1 MYHQRKLAVAIST
14 VLALSA
20 LSGCSANRNM
30 QPSSSYQNTMG
41 DVEFQTAAYLLLNSD
56 ESPQQ
61 KKYQPIK
68 KATYQPKRVNKPRR
82 VHHRKK
88 AAVRFQKA
96 AYHRTRTQTPR
107 NTNIATDLERAADIL
122 GVSNRSTNNQPV
134 YRPATN
140 QQQYRPA
147 RKNNVYSNIYTSA
160 TERAAQE
167 LGITPRPPQQQY
179 VTQVWHQ
186 ANGGADYHAMWERIY
201 RGQKMPNYTNHPSV
215 QRFIRHY
222 ASDRA
227 RLNRITNRASKYLFY
242 VVTELERRHMPTE
255 LALLPFVESAYVNT
269 ARSHAAAAG
278 MWQFIPETGR
288 RYGLKQRRGFD
299 GRMDSFAATR
309 AALDYLQK
317 LNRQFNGDWF
327 LSLAA
332 YNAGEGRVERAI
344 KYNRRRGRPINYWN
358 LRLPKETREYVP
370 RLLAY
375 KEIIRNPRRYGIQ
388 LPRAASRPVLTSI
401 WLNRT
406 VDLRQAARRA
416 GLPANTL
423 TELNPSYLHGITTP
437 RLSKRVVLP
446 VNLAG
451 QLQQILQRMPTVRD
465 SGYRYA
471 KYAKYSKK
479 KYSKRYKKRYKKRA
493 KRSKRRVITHRV
505 RRGETLYKI
514 AARHGTTVKKIM
526 RMNRLRSSRVKVGK
540 RLRVASRRAGKRY
553 S

>member
-1 MYHQRKLAVAIST
+1 
-14 VLALSA
+14 
-20 LSGCSANRNM
+20 
-30 QPSSSYQNTMG
+30 
-41 DVEFQTAAYLLLNSD
+41 
-56 ESPQQ
+56 
-61 KKYQPIK
+61 
-68 KATYQPKRVNKPRR
+68 
-82 VHHRKK
+82 
-88 AAVRFQKA
+88 
-96 AYHRTRTQTPR
+96 
-107 NTNIATDLERAADIL
+107 
-122 GVSNRSTNNQPV
+122 
-134 YRPATN
+134 
-140 QQQYRPA
+140 
-147 RKNNVYSNIYTSA
+147 
-160 TERAAQE
+160 
-167 LGITPRPPQQQY
+167 
-179 VTQVWHQ
+179 
-186 ANGGADYHAMWERIY
+186 
-201 RGQKMPNYTNHPSV
+201 MPNYTNHPSV

-227 RLNRITNRASKYLFY
+227 RLNRITNRASKYLFHI
-242 VVTELERRHMPTE
+242 VIELERRGMPTE

-299 GRMDSFAATR
+299 GRMDSFEATR

-332 YNAGEGRVERAI
+332 YNAGEGRVARAI
-344 KYNRRRGRPINYWN
+344 KYNRSRGRPTNYWN

-401 WLNRT
+401 WLNRA

-416 GLPANTL
+416 GLPANIL

-437 RLSKRVVLP
+437 RLSKRVILP

-451 QLQQILQRMPTVRD
+451 RLQQVLQRMPTVRD

-471 KYAKYSKK
+471 KYSKK
-479 KYSKRYKKRYKKRA
+479 KYSKRYKKRSKTSKK
-493 KRSKRRVITHRV
+493 RVITHRV

-514 AARHGTTVKKIM
+514 AVRHGTTVKKIM
-526 RMNRLRSSRVKVGK
+526 RMNRLRSSRVRAGK
-540 RLRVASRRAGKRY
+540 HLRVASRRASKRY

>member
-1 MYHQRKLAVAIST
+1 MYHQRKLAVGISA
-14 VLALSA
+14 VLALST
-20 LSGCSANRNM
+20 LSGCSANHNV
-30 QPSSSYQNTMG
+30 QQSSSYQNAMG
-41 DVEFQTAAYLLLNSD
+41 DIEFQKAAHLLLKSNK
-56 ESPQQ
+56 PQQ
-61 KKYQPIK
+61 YKYQKRKAIK
-68 KATYQPKRVNKPRR
+68 KATYQRKRAHKSRK
-82 VHHRKK
+82 VHQPKK
-88 AAVRFQKA
+88 AAVKFQKT
-96 AYHRTRTQTPR
+96 AYHSTRTQTPR
-107 NTNIATDLERAADIL
+107 NTSITSDLERAAEIL
-122 GVSNRSTNNQPV
+122 GLTKKPAYKQPV
-134 YRPATN
+134 YRPANN
-140 QQQYRPA
+140 QQPYRPA
-147 RKNNVYSNIYTSA
+147 RKNNVYSSIYTSN
-160 TERAAQE
+160 TERVAQE
-167 LGITPRPPQQQY
+167 LGLIPQPQQPH
-179 VTQVWHQ
+179 VTQVRHQ
-186 ANGGADYHAMWERIY
+186 ANGGGHHAMWERIY

-215 QRFIRHY
+215 RRFVKHY

-227 RLNRITNRASKYLFY
+227 RLNRITNRASKYLFQI
-242 VVTELERRHMPTE
+242 VTELERRGMPTE

-299 GRMDSFAATR
+299 GRMDSFEATR

-332 YNAGEGRVERAI
+332 YNAGEGRVDRAI
-344 KYNRRRGRPINYWN
+344 KYNKRRGRPTDYWN

-401 WLNRT
+401 WLNRA

-423 TELNPSYLHGITTP
+423 TELNPSYLQGITTP
-437 RLSKRVVLP
+437 RLSKRVILP
-446 VNLAG
+446 VNIAG
-451 QLQQILQRMPTVRD
+451 RVQPILRSMPTVRD
-465 SGYRYA
+465 SNYRYA
-471 KYAKYSKK
+471 RYSKK
-479 KYSKRYKKRYKKRA
+479 KYSKRYKSYKK
-493 KRSKRRVITHRV
+493 SKKRVITHRV

-514 AARHGTTVKKIM
+514 AVRHGTTVKKIM
-526 RMNRLRSSRVKVGK
+526 RMNKMRSSRVK
-540 RLRVASRRAGKRY
+540 AGKRIRIASKRSSQRY